1 MRKWIM
7 VLTVVL
13 TLLCGTMGVSAAT
26 DPNVFLV
33 NPVSNSTV
41 TTNNLLIS
49 VKLTQPKTIK
59 VKVYEEKQIV
69 NGTLAAVNISALTTS
84 NGTVN
89 TAGFTSVIVAAPP
102 EFTSKNNLSF
112 YTKQV
117 NVSGP
122 GLYRIEINTLD
133 ASGKVTARN
142 NSYVAVKEKTTE
154 QAKIFDTPQSGTMQF
169 LQNLL
174 KNIFGD

>member
-1 MRKWIM
+1 MRKLVM

-13 TLLCGTMGVSAAT
+13 ALLCGTVGVSAAT

-41 TTNNLLIS
+41 YTNNLLIS
-49 VKLTQPKTIK
+49 VKLTQPKIIK
-59 VKVYEEKQIV
+59 VKVYEYKQVV
-69 NGTLAAVNISALTTS
+69 NGTLAAVNVSTLTTT
-84 NGTVN
+84 NGT
-89 TAGFTSVIVAAPP
+89 ADTSGLTEVIVAAPP
-102 EFTSKNNLSF
+102 QFSSNNNLSF

-133 ASGKVTARN
+133 ATGKVTATN
-142 NSYVAVKEKTTE
+142 NSLVAVKEKTTGE
-154 QAKIFDTPQSGTMQF
+154 DKIFDTPQSGTMQF

>member
-1 MRKWIM
+1 M
-7 VLTVVL
+7 
-13 TLLCGTMGVSAAT
+13 LCGTVGVHAAT

-49 VKLTQPKTIK
+49 VKLTEPKTIK
-59 VKVYEEKQIV
+59 VRVWEKKQIV
-69 NGTLAAVNISALTTS
+69 NGTLAAVNVSTLTDT
-84 NGTVN
+84 NGSVN
-89 TAGFTSVIVAAPP
+89 TSGFSEVIVDTALP
-102 EFTSKNNLSF
+102 FTSKNNLSF

-117 NVSGP
+117 SVSGP

-133 ASGKVTARN
+133 ATGKTTATN
-142 NSYVAVKEKTTE
+142 NSYVIVKEKAAAE
-154 QAKIFDTPQSGTMQF
+154 AKIFDAPQSGTMQF

-174 KNIFGD
+174 KNIFGE